1 MIRLGELKGARG
13 ATKKNKRLG
22 RGAGS
27 GKGDTSGK
35 GHKGLLARKGGGRR
49 VGYEG
54 GQTPMIR
61 RIPKRGFHNFTRK
74 EYAIVN
80 LTDLQGSDLKEFN
93 PETMRAAGLVKGTE
107 PFIKVLGVGEITKA
121 IVVKAH
127 KFSESAKAKLE
138 KSGGKI
144 EAIEYDRAEW
154 LEKQQLARGK

>member
-13 ATKKNKRLG
+13 SHRDNKRLG

-49 VGYEG
+49 IGYEG

-74 EYAIVN
+74 EYALVN
-80 LTDLQGSDLKEFN
+80 LADLDASGLKDAT
-93 PETMRAAGLVKGTE
+93 PETLRAAGIVKGTE
-107 PFIKVLGVGEITKA
+107 PFVKVLSTGEIKRAVT
-121 IVVKAH
+121 VKAH
-127 KFSESAKAKLE
+127 KFSASAKAKIE
-138 KSGGKI
+138 SAGGK
-144 EAIEYDRAEW
+144 AEVIDV
-154 LEKQQLARGK
+154 RG

>member
-1 MIRLGELKGARG
+1 MIRLGELKGAFG
-13 ATKKNKRLG
+13 STHKVKRLG

-74 EYAIVN
+74 RYALIN
-80 LTDLQGSDLKEFN
+80 LAQLEKAGLKEVSL
-93 PETMRAAGLVKGTE
+93 ESLRAAGILKGTE
-107 PFIKVLGVGEITKA
+107 SLLKVLGVGEVTNA
-121 IVVKAH
+121 IAVKAH
-127 KFSESAKAKLE
+127 KFSESAKEKLE
-138 KSGGKI
+138 KAGGK
-144 EAIEYDRAEW
+144 
-154 LEKQQLARGK
+154 LEVIDVRG

>member
-13 ATKKNKRLG
+13 ASRNNKRLG

-49 VGYEG
+49 IGYEG

-74 EYAIVN
+74 EYAIVS
-80 LTDLQGSDLKEFN
+80 LSDLETSGLKEAS
-93 PETMRAAGLVKGTE
+93 PETLRSSGIVKGTE
-107 PFIKVLGVGEITKA
+107 PFLKVLGVGEISKA
-121 IVVKAH
+121 ITVKAH
-127 KFSESAKAKLE
+127 KFSATAKAKIE
-138 KSGGKI
+138 KAGGKPEVI
-144 EAIEYDRAEW
+144 DV
-154 LEKQQLARGK
+154 RG

>member
-1 MIRLGELKGARG
+1 MIRLGELKGAKG
-13 ATKKNKRLG
+13 STQKTKRLG

-74 EYAIVN
+74 EFALVN
-80 LTDLQGSDLKEFN
+80 ISQIAASNLKEITL
-93 PETMRAAGLVKGTE
+93 ESLREAGILKGTQKLLK
-107 PFIKVLGVGEITKA
+107 ILGKGEISTP
-121 IVVKAH
+121 VTVKAH
-127 KFSESAKAKLE
+127 KFSDSAKQKLEKVGAKLE
-138 KSGGKI
+138 VI
-144 EAIEYDRAEW
+144 NV
-154 LEKQQLARGK
+154 RG

>member
-13 ATKKNKRLG
+13 SHRNNKRLG

-49 VGYEG
+49 QGYEG

-74 EYAIVN
+74 EYALVN
-80 LTDLQGSDLKEFN
+80 LSDLDRCGLKDAN
-93 PETMRAAGLVKGTE
+93 PESLRSAGIVKGTE
-107 PFIKVLGVGEITKA
+107 PFVKVLGTGDIKRAVNI
-121 IVVKAH
+121 KAH
-127 KFSESAKAKLE
+127 KFSAAAKE
-138 KSGGKI
+138 KIG
-144 EAIEYDRAEW
+144 RAHV
-154 LEKQQLARGK
+154 

>member
-1 MIRLGELKGARG
+1 MIRLGELKGAKG
-13 ATKKNKRLG
+13 STHKVKRLG

-74 EYAIVN
+74 IYALVN
-80 LTDLQGSDLKEFN
+80 LAELQEAGLKEASL
-93 PETMRAAGLVKGTE
+93 ESLREAGLCKGNETLL
-107 PFIKVLGVGEITKA
+107 KVLGVGEISKA
-121 IVVKAH
+121 ITVKAH
-127 KFSESAKAKLE
+127 KFTGSAKEKLE
-138 KSGGKI
+138 KAGGK
-144 EAIEYDRAEW
+144 AEVIDV
-154 LEKQQLARGK
+154 RG

>member
-13 ATKKNKRLG
+13 AARKNKRLG

-74 EYAIVN
+74 EYALVN
-80 LTDLQGSDLKEFN
+80 LTDLQDSNLKEFT
-93 PETMRAAGLVKGTE
+93 PESMRAAGLVKGTE
-107 PFIKVLGVGEITKA
+107 PFVKVLGVGEINKA
-121 IVVKAH
+121 ITVKAH
-127 KFSESAKAKLE
+127 KFSETAKSKLE
-138 KSGGKI
+138 KAGGKSEVI
-144 EAIEYDRAEW
+144 DV
-154 LEKQQLARGK
+154 RG

>member
-13 ATKKNKRLG
+13 ATRKNKRLG

-74 EYAIVN
+74 HYALVN
-80 LTDLQGSDLKEFN
+80 LTDLEGAKIKEFT
-93 PETMRAAGLVKGTE
+93 PESMRASGLVKGTE
-107 PFIKVLGVGEITKA
+107 PYVKVLGVGEITKA
-121 IVVKAH
+121 ITIKAH
-127 KFSESAKAKLE
+127 KFSETAKAKIE
-138 KSGGKI
+138 KAGGKPEVI
-144 EAIEYDRAEW
+144 DVRS
-154 LEKQQLARGK
+154 